1 MNQFTTI
8 RTAVITAL
16 SSYQEADVDDALSE
30 VWIRF
35 LERGNVPDLQGRDL
49 VKFLVRCVR
58 NQIRSTYRKRDT
70 LREAVSLAID
80 AASERIDEVSVTFQR
95 DLSIEEQAA
104 LRRQLERIDGIRRDA
119 LTNPAEYLADWR
131 TMKKLRSAVTVSVD

>member
-16 SSYQEADVDDALSE
+16 SRYQEADVDDALSE

-58 NQIRSTYRKRDT
+58 NQIRSNNRKRDT

-80 AASERIDEVSVTFQR
+80 VASERIDEVSVTFQR

-104 LRRQLERIDGIRRDA
+104 LQRQLERIDGIRRDA
-119 LTNPAEYLADWR
+119 QSDPAQYLADWR
-131 TMKKLRSAVTVSVD
+131 VMKRLRSAVTVSVD